1 MKKGL
6 CLLLAAALA
15 LGSAPAAL
23 AADAAVSGFSVT
35 DAATPETANVYISDG
50 NAAAPA
56 EPTAAPTDATPAAPT
71 AAPTAEPTA
80 APTDAPAPATE
91 EQAAPSAPAQAS
103 DAALE
108 TFDAAGSGL
117 DGFVTRLYQVCLDRT
132 PDAAGKADW
141 MGQLQS
147 GKITGSQAAY
157 GFIFSSEFK
166 SKNYC
171 NEHYVKQ
178 LYRAFM
184 GREYDEA
191 GLNNWVNKLNGGAT
205 KGQVF
210 DGFVY
215 SQEFQKICAGSG
227 IDVGTGDHS
236 KENFTAAGA
245 TQTPTVTPAPT
256 ANSNYTSIKLSSTA
270 ITMTAGDKATLT
282 ASTAPIDA
290 GSYAQFV
297 SSNEKV
303 VTIGFGTVKAVGPGT
318 ATITATCEG
327 LTATCQVTV
336 NPWLCSDAEAL
347 KMKYFIR
354 SCQGDHWDFNNG
366 IPGGWPT
373 PYSTTEADLLNID
386 ESKLSNGYPNDWF
399 WLRTWRLCDSG
410 DFKTYADWEKYMEEL
425 LCAIGRSDGGYV
437 TDWANNPISPYGGYA
452 YIHTATGY
460 TFYFVECIQQTS
472 YSWKYVGRDGQ
483 GWPVY
488 ALQDRFFTDGW
499 ANHSRIYQLSKEYVQ
514 HNYWGYVG
522 NSWNTKV
529 KAGTWHPFTWDL

>member
-1 MKKGL
+1 MGREYDEAGL
-6 CLLLAAALA
+6 NDWIGRLESGKTREEIFNGFVGSQEFSGICNSYGITRGGGTAIPQYGTVPTGACSVDGKEDGVTGFVKRLYRVCL
-15 LGSAPAAL
+15 GRE
-23 AADAAVSGFSVT
+23 ADAGGL
-35 DAATPETANVYISDG
+35 SDWTKQLW
-50 NAAAPA
+50 NH
-56 EPTAAPTDATPAAPT
+56 
-71 AAPTAEPTA
+71 
-80 APTDAPAPATE
+80 
-91 EQAAPSAPAQAS
+91 SAS
-103 DAALE
+103 
-108 TFDAAGSGL
+108 
-117 DGFVTRLYQVCLDRT
+117 
-132 PDAAGKADW
+132 
-141 MGQLQS
+141 
-147 GKITGSQAAY
+147 GSQVAH
-157 GFIFSSEFK
+157 GFIFSKEFQ
-166 SKNYC
+166 SRNYS
-171 NEHYVKQ
+171 NTDYVKQ

-290 GSYAQFV
+290 GSGTVFV

-460 TFYFVECIQQTS
+460 TFYFVECIEQTS
-472 YSWKYVGRDGQ
+472 DSWKYVGRDGQ